1 MRITRVK
8 SGVLMSRF
16 YHAVPLLAKLTG
28 KPLFAKMLAEDKPL
42 PMSRDV
48 RQFIKSA
55 EVKPRQRYLIG
66 RAVRALSRSR
76 RYMECQL
83 EDGAMRHDLDGN
95 PIEPVTESQR
105 KFIRSEQVRV
115 AAIVAAK
122 TSAQRPILS
131 LKRGAA

>member
-1 MRITRVK
+1 
-8 SGVLMSRF
+8 
-16 YHAVPLLAKLTG
+16 
-28 KPLFAKMLAEDKPL
+28 
-42 PMSRDV
+42 
-48 RQFIKSA
+48 
-55 EVKPRQRYLIG
+55 
-66 RAVRALSRSR
+66 
-76 RYMECQL
+76 
-83 EDGAMRHDLDGN
+83 MRHDLDGN